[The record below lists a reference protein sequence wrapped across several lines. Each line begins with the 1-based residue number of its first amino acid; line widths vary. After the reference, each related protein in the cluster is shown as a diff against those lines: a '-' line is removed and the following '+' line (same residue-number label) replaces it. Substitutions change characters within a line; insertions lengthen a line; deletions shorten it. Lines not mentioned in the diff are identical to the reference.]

1 MGKALATGRKSIKES
16 GSRAVR
22 TTSFSLVPRWNAL
35 ILLLVA
41 VLFGLSLYT
50 PVASAALTEIRLDY
64 ATYSPV
70 SLVLKEKGWVEEVFE
85 PRGIAVKWVFSIGSA
100 HANEHLRSRAVH
112 FASMAGATALNARA
126 QGVPLKTV
134 YIFSKPEWTAL
145 VTRPDTGIASV
156 TDLQGKRVAAYVGTD
171 PWFFLLRALE
181 EHGLSSRDVTIIN
194 IQHPEGRLA
203 LERGEV
209 DAWAGLDPHM
219 ADVELKSGYLLFYR
233 NPDFNTYGTLNVLEE
248 TLRDHPDIVQEVV
261 HLYERA
267 RRWTIA
273 HPEEAAQILAE
284 YGRIDLDVARKELLE
299 RNDFGDPVP
308 GRHVYDTL
316 AATIPLL
323 KAIPNNLPRWAD
335 PEKALDELLVTEW
348 AQEALL
354 AEDAAL

>member
-1 MGKALATGRKSIKES
+1 MCSS
-16 GSRAVR
+16 
-22 TTSFSLVPRWNAL
+22 
-35 ILLLVA
+35 
-41 VLFGLSLYT
+41 
-50 PVASAALTEIRLDY
+50 
-64 ATYSPV
+64 
-70 SLVLKEKGWVEEVFE
+70 
-85 PRGIAVKWVFSIGSA
+85 
-100 HANEHLRSRAVH
+100 
-112 FASMAGATALNARA
+112 
-126 QGVPLKTV
+126 
-134 YIFSKPEWTAL
+134 
-145 VTRPDTGIASV
+145 
-156 TDLQGKRVAAYVGTD
+156 DL
-171 PWFFLLRALE
+171 
-181 EHGLSSRDVTIIN
+181 
-194 IQHPEGRLA
+194 
-203 LERGEV
+203 
-209 DAWAGLDPHM
+209 

-335 PEKALDELLVTEW
+335 PEKALDELLVTQW